1 MGVSQMKPV
10 NHLVFAAITLVWA
23 SGLPAAVYKSVDAQ
37 GNVVYTDEPGG
48 DAKPVKLP
56 PLSTV
61 PAPRYKSSA
70 QPSTLSSANT
80 EQSAAANYRQ
90 ISIVSPTEDATL
102 RDNTGA
108 VPVNV
113 VVEPELNSVAGHRYR
128 YYLDGQAQ
136 GKPTK
141 SGQVSFENLDRGSHT
156 VEAAVV
162 DSADRELIRS
172 SSVQFFLHRQSVNF
186 PRGPAAPAPSPRRV
200 P

>member
-1 MGVSQMKPV
+1 MGVSLMKSGK
-10 NHLVFAAITLVWA
+10 HIVFAAIALVWA
-23 SGLPAAVYKSVDAQ
+23 TALPAAVYKSVDSQ
-37 GNVVYTDEPGG
+37 GNVVYTDEPSG

-70 QPSTLSSANT
+70 PSSAAV
-80 EQSAAANYRQ
+80 EQSAEAANYQRV
-90 ISIVSPTEDATL
+90 SIVSPTQDETL

-113 VVEPELNSVAGHRYR
+113 VTEPELNSAAGHRFK
-128 YYLDGQAQ
+128 YYIDGQAQ
-136 GKPTK
+136 GKPTA
-141 SGQVSFENLDRGSHT
+141 SGRIIFENLDRGAHS

-162 DSADRELIRS
+162 DSDGQELIRS
-172 SSVQFFLHRQSVNF
+172 SSVSFFLHRQSINF
-186 PRGPAAPAPSPRRV
+186 PRGPGSPSPRPIRT

>member
-1 MGVSQMKPV
+1 MNPAKQVIFSI
-10 NHLVFAAITLVWA
+10 ITIVWA
-23 SGLPAAVYKSVDAQ
+23 SGLSAAVYKSVDAQ
-37 GNVVYTDEPGG
+37 GNVVYTDQPAG

-61 PAPRYKSSA
+61 PAPSYKSA
-70 QPSTLSSANT
+70 TQSSADT
-80 EQSAAANYRQ
+80 HQPAADNYQKIR
-90 ISIVSPTEDATL
+90 IISPTHDATL

-128 YYLDGQAQ
+128 YFLDGQAQ

-141 SGQVSFENLDRGSHT
+141 SGQISFANLDRGSHT
-156 VEAAVV
+156 VAVAVV
-162 DSADRELIRS
+162 DSVGHELIRS

-186 PRGPAAPAPSPRRV
+186 PRGPAAPAPHPRRA

>member
-1 MGVSQMKPV
+1 MGVSLMKPAKRV
-10 NHLVFAAITLVWA
+10 VFVAISLVWA
-23 SGLPAAVYKSVDAQ
+23 SGLSAAVYKSVDAQ

-61 PAPRYKSSA
+61 PAPRYKSST
-70 QPSTLSSANT
+70 QPTTQSSAEL
-80 EQSAAANYRQ
+80 EQSAATNYQQ
-90 ISIVSPTEDATL
+90 ISIVSPTQDATL

-113 VVEPELNSVAGHRYR
+113 VLEPELNSVAGHRYR

-136 GKPTK
+136 GKPTE
-141 SGQVSFENLDRGSHT
+141 SDQISFANLDRGSHT

-162 DSADRELIRS
+162 DSAGQELIRS
-172 SSVQFFLHRQSVNF
+172 SSVQFFLHRQSINF
-186 PRGPAAPAPSPRRV
+186 PRGPAVPGPSPRTA

>member
-1 MGVSQMKPV
+1 MNSVKQII
-10 NHLVFAAITLVWA
+10 FAAITIAWA
-23 SGLPAAVYKSVDAQ
+23 SGLSAAVYKSVDAQ

-48 DAKPVKLP
+48 DAKPVQLP

-61 PAPRYKSSA
+61 PAPEYKSSA
-70 QPSTLSSANT
+70 RSSADNKP
-80 EQSAAANYRQ
+80 SAAADYQQ
-90 ISIVSPTEDATL
+90 INIVSPTEDATL

-113 VVEPELNSVAGHRYR
+113 VVEPELDSAAGHRYR

-136 GKPTK
+136 GKPTA
-141 SGQVSFENLDRGSHT
+141 SGQISFANLDRGAHT

-162 DSADRELIRS
+162 DSAGRELIRS

-186 PRGPAAPAPSPRRV
+186 PRGPAAPAPAPNPRRA

>member
-1 MGVSQMKPV
+1 MKPTKSI
-10 NHLVFAAITLVWA
+10 VFAVVTFVWA
-23 SGLPAAVYKSVDAQ
+23 SGLSAEVYKSVDAQ
-37 GNVVYTDEPGG
+37 GNVVYTDEPAG

-61 PAPRYKSSA
+61 PAPSYKSA
-70 QPSTLSSANT
+70 TQSSADT
-80 EQSAAANYRQ
+80 DQPAADNYQKIR
-90 ISIVSPTEDATL
+90 IISPTHDATL

-136 GKPTK
+136 GKPTE

>member
-1 MGVSQMKPV
+1 MKPGKYV
-10 NHLVFAAITLVWA
+10 VVAAVTLVLS
-23 SGLPAAVYKSVDAQ
+23 SGLSAAVYKSVDAQ

-61 PAPRYKSSA
+61 PAPRYKSST
-70 QPSTLSSANT
+70 QPGMDL
-80 EQSAAANYRQ
+80 EPSAATNYQ
-90 ISIVSPTEDATL
+90 KISIVSPTQDATL

-113 VVEPELNSVAGHRYR
+113 VLEPALNSVAGDRYR

-136 GKPTK
+136 GTLTE
-141 SGQVSFENLDRGSHT
+141 SGQISFENLDRGSHS

-162 DSADRELIRS
+162 DNAGRELIRS
-172 SSVQFFLHRQSVNF
+172 GSVQFFLHRQAVNF
-186 PRGPAAPAPSPRRV
+186 PTGPAAPAPTPIPRRA